1 MNAIQKNLIRKI
13 KNLLNILVFFQE
25 IITTDYNS
33 ISFKVVFF
41 FFNKMKVGVK
51 SNLKPEA
58 HISQSYKI
66 QQLYFPN
73 MCTQRAYRD
82 HIQVRDID

>member
-1 MNAIQKNLIRKI
+1 
-13 KNLLNILVFFQE
+13 
-25 IITTDYNS
+25 
-33 ISFKVVFF
+33 
-41 FFNKMKVGVK
+41 MKVGVK
-51 SNLKPEA
+51 SSLKPEA

>member
-13 KNLLNILVFFQE
+13 KNLLNILLFFQE

-41 FFNKMKVGVK
+41 FNKMKVGVK
-51 SNLKPEA
+51 SSLKPEA

-66 QQLYFPN
+66 QQLHFPN

>member
-1 MNAIQKNLIRKI
+1 MPQSDLNECHTEELN
-13 KNLLNILVFFQE
+13 KNLLNILLFFQE

-41 FFNKMKVGVK
+41 FNKMKVGVK
-51 SNLKPEA
+51 SSLKPEA

-66 QQLYFPN
+66 QQLHFPN
-73 MCTQRAYRD
+73 MCTQRAYSD
-82 HIQVRDID
+82 HI